1 MFNLIRVALFC
12 TFLLCFV
19 NMASDAPNMIG
30 QLEYRLFTEGKL
42 LQSIFSNPFV
52 VPILLGQ
59 LFFLI
64 SFLTI
69 ANKRTF
75 SLTGF
80 AILTFIV
87 AFVLFDG
94 VTNSNLFVIAST
106 VPYIGIGTI
115 YLKHEIRHLK

>member
-42 LQSIFSNPFV
+42 LRSIFTNPFV